1 MSSQDKLRIYVN
13 THVPDII
20 DAPPNC
26 RPECIINSDCPQEL
40 ACSSRKYPG
49 IRGINANYRVRNHI
63 PIRVCNQDYTG
74 DPFFLY
80 RLLTSKEN
88 KFIFPLLIILLVFLG
103 FTYYKSKIKTCNNCG
118 TISLNLSETCIN
130 CGANLN
136 DINKINQLDKKPSES
151 TIEVQ
156 AEEIK

>member
-1 MSSQDKLRIYVN
+1 MDYFLRANKNILTYS
-13 THVPDII
+13 II
-20 DAPPNC
+20 
-26 RPECIINSDCPQEL
+26 IIMVIPIL
-40 ACSSRKYPG
+40 
-49 IRGINANYRVRNHI
+49 GINFVI
-63 PIRVCNQDYTG
+63 G
-74 DPFFLY
+74 
-80 RLLTSKEN
+80 LLGN
-88 KFIFPLLIILLVFLG
+88 ILILLLLIPLLIILLVFLG
-103 FTYYKSKIKTCNNCG
+103 FTYYKSKINTCSNCG